1 MIRGTLAA
9 LAVAVA
15 LPCAAQAQNFEVLAI
30 GNGDEN
36 GSNFYMLSLR
46 GGLSFG
52 QTAAEEAT
60 ERNAQA
66 GLRLRVDLART
77 TYDTNY
83 NSVAGT
89 GTGETYRL
97 LLAYGVPLNA
107 DTTLTFTGGVSHRT
121 VEVRPVTL
129 SSPDDSSETGPFA
142 SIDVE
147 YSPENFGSLQLL
159 AEHDSVGA
167 NYSSITYMANLGA
180 NLRVGPTANY
190 ITDGDYSRSAL
201 GLSAIYAIGDAFE
214 IKATAANATQTITG
228 NADKAVD
235 YLEVQLRT
243 VF

>member
-36 GSNFYMLSLR
+36 GSNFYMLSIR

-52 QTAAEEAT
+52 QTAAEEGT
-60 ERNAQA
+60 VRNAQT

-83 NSVAGT
+83 DSVAGT
-89 GTGETYRL
+89 GTGKTYRL

-129 SSPDDSSETGPFA
+129 NSPADTTETGPFA

-147 YSPENFGSLQLL
+147 YSPENFGTLQML
-159 AEHDSVGA
+159 AEHDSVGS
-167 NYSSITYMANLGA
+167 NYASITYMANIGT
-180 NLRVGPTANY
+180 NVRIGPTANY
-190 ITDGDYSRSAL
+190 VADGDYSRTAL
-201 GLSAIYAIGDAFE
+201 GLSAIYAFGDAFE
-214 IKATAANATQTITG
+214 IKATAANATQKITG
-228 NADKAVD
+228 NPDKGVD